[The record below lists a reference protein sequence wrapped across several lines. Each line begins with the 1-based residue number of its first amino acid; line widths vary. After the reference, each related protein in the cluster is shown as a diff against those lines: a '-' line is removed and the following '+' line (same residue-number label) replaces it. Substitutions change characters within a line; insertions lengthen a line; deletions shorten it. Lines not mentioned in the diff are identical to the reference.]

1 MMIRGNI
8 SRGGVEIQKAA
19 LPRRVRGF
27 SLIEML
33 VVIAVIGILAALLL
47 GGLPAIQEKRIR
59 SQVRAELRSLL
70 TAIEAYKEK
79 HGFYPPDNRDA
90 ANGADAARAAVAVAQ
105 PPLFYELVGTRVEVN
120 PARFVPLDGAPFVTP
135 AQVNNNFRTDG
146 FMNSAPDAAEVKNF
160 YTTAKTNKHYVASP
174 FASGGDQG
182 WIMVLRVPAK
192 GARNTFLPAAAEDLN
207 TWRYIVANPRR
218 GKDDRY
224 PTNNPNTFDLWA
236 DVTIRGRTVTIGNWK
251 ED

>member
-59 SQVRAELRSLL
+59 SQVRAELRNLL

-79 HGFYPPDNRDA
+79 HGFYPPDNPNNPD
-90 ANGADAARAAVAVAQ
+90 NSSPAVARIAIAQ
-105 PPLFYELVGTRVEVN
+105 PPLFYELVGTTVQGNTFSPVN
-120 PARFVPLDGAPFVTP
+120 GETNITSQQVRDNF
-135 AQVNNNFRTDG
+135 AQDG
-146 FMNSAPDAAEVKNF
+146 FMNSGPDAGEVKNF
-160 YTTAKTNKHYVASP
+160 LTSLRRNQYDPSP
-174 FASGGDQG
+174 FGTDRAL
-182 WIMVLRVPAK
+182 VLKVSAK
-192 GARNTFLPAAAEDLN
+192 GATIPGKPGAEFTN
-207 TWRYIVANPRR
+207 TWRYIVAKPRR
-218 GKDDRY
+218 GQNDRY

-251 ED
+251 EE